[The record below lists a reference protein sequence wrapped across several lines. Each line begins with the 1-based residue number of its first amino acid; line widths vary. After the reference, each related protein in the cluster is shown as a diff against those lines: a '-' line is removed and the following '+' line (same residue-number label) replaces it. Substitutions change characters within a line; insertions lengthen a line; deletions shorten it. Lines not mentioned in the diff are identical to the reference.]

1 MSLTANSLLL
11 KMFNLIQ
18 KLDGKGVGVGVNKGL
33 HTPFPF
39 VLFLNS
45 EGVVEKE
52 LDEIKSKIFPS
63 SVQVLKESF
72 NSVEPLHTQNSLHHF
87 SFSSCRSVRHCRSNL
102 QCGHSFQ
109 Q

>member
-1 MSLTANSLLL
+1 
-11 KMFNLIQ
+11 MFNLIQ

-33 HTPFPF
+33 HPPFPF

-63 SVQVLKESF
+63 SV
-72 NSVEPLHTQNSLHHF
+72 
-87 SFSSCRSVRHCRSNL
+87 
-102 QCGHSFQ
+102 
-109 Q
+109 